1 MSLFRVRVRDWN
13 RAIPLLLIM
22 LSVLA
27 SGFSAQGKGE
37 KVDRTEKTEKL
48 EKTEKNEKGDVDKA
62 KLAFIQATCWSC
74 HPRGENSINGD
85 RPLKGPGF
93 LRRYPDDESL
103 SEFIRKGAEDKGMPS
118 FPPDRLSDRNLSL
131 VISYIRSLTPS
142 SR

>member
-1 MSLFRVRVRDWN
+1 MSRFRVRVRD
-13 RAIPLLLIM
+13 RAIPLLLVM
-22 LSVLA
+22 LCLLA
-27 SGFSAQGKGE
+27 FGFSAHGKGE
-37 KVDRTEKTEKL
+37 KADKTEKTEKL
-48 EKTEKNEKGDVDKA
+48 EKTERSEKGDVDRA